1 MTVDIAGTAWPVYK
15 LESLALGLM
24 VFLATFALAAS
35 LQPAVLLGAAI
46 AVAAWL
52 GLPAVQKQRPAESRG
67 LDRSLS

>member
-15 LESLALGLM
+15 LESLALGAI
-24 VFLATFALAAS
+24 VFLATFAITMS
-35 LQPAVLLGAAI
+35 LQPAVLLGAAV

-52 GLPAVQKQRPAESRG
+52 GLPAAEKKRPAESRG